1 MERIHFTS
9 IHILTINPLPPSS
22 SPEKRSEIL
31 YGVNNA
37 VGRGMYFMSN
47 VKKRMDIYFDHRA
60 PSIVVGVPEYKNG
73 YIDIRKRSGKIR
85 AFTEITKDNV
95 NYCKELIKLVDEL
108 RHLSGVKG
116 GLAVSETEYMATTVL
131 EEAKPLTQVIF
142 SSVKE
147 VVEQGQYIFD
157 TLWNAAIPAEQRIK
171 EIEEGLE
178 PVRTRI
184 LEIQDQIIEQI
195 RNLNNSAD
203 HLSICSSLSGMEMS
217 YDLFFDTYR
226 NIASKFRKEK
236 EKGDFNRLRW
246 IINIDKGNIK
256 LVKLF
261 LEVGFQIR
269 HVKNILPINFGVSDK
284 EVAIRIEKIERSKMR
299 QSFLIS
305 NEPLYVNHF
314 NSLFEEAWKNGIDAR
329 ERIRDVEAGLDTANI
344 EIIQN
349 PKEAIKRVW
358 DYLKTSR
365 SDVSVLFPT
374 ANAFRRQIHMGL
386 LQLLNEATEQRR
398 VKIRILI
405 PASEQI
411 MRVINEAMA
420 ICPLVDFRIA
430 EEKLQT
436 QITLVLIDKK
446 HCMIV
451 ELKDDTRDNS
461 YNAAGLST
469 YSNSKSII
477 LSYASIFEIL
487 WKQNELYE
495 QLKMHDKMQKE
506 FIDVAAHE
514 LRTPIQ
520 PILGLSQ
527 ILQSKLKDND
537 NNNANNIHYQE
548 LLNPIVR
555 NAKRLQQLTED
566 ILDVTKIESQS
577 LQLKK
582 ELLNV
587 NDVILAVI
595 ADYGSN
601 IKKIHDNIVKI
612 SLTSK
617 DDVLVTADRSRLYQ
631 VFANLLNNGIKFT
644 KKGSITI
651 TVQRGSDV
659 NEEAVVSIK
668 DTGTGIDA
676 EILPRLFSRF
686 TTKAQTSG
694 TGLGLFI
701 SKGIVEAHGG
711 RMWAE
716 NNADGKGATFSLS
729 LPSAN

>member
-1 MERIHFTS
+1 
-9 IHILTINPLPPSS
+9 
-22 SPEKRSEIL
+22 
-31 YGVNNA
+31 
-37 VGRGMYFMSN
+37 MSN

-60 PSIVVGVPEYKNG
+60 PSIVVGVPEYRNG
-73 YIDIRKRSGKIR
+73 YIDIRKRGGEIR

-116 GLAVSETEYMATTVL
+116 GLAVSETEYMATAVL

-178 PVRTRI
+178 PVITRI
-184 LEIQDQIIEQI
+184 LESQDQIIEQI

-349 PKEAIKRVW
+349 PKEAIKRAW
-358 DYLKTSR
+358 DYLKTSK

-446 HCMIV
+446 HCMIL
-451 ELKDDTRDNS
+451 ELKDDTTDNS

-469 YSNSKSII
+469 YSDSKSII

-527 ILQSKLKDND
+527 ILQSKIKDND
-537 NNNANNIHYQE
+537 NNTNNIHYQE

-587 NDVILAVI
+587 NEVILAVI
-595 ADYGSN
+595 ADYGGN

-612 SLTSK
+612 NLASK
-617 DDVLVTADRSRLYQ
+617 DDVLVMADRSRLYQ
-631 VFANLLNNGIKFT
+631 VFANLLNNAIKFT
-644 KKGSITI
+644 KEGSITI
-651 TVQRGSDV
+651 TVQRVHDV

-668 DTGTGIDA
+668 DTGAGIDA

-711 RMWAE
+711 KIWAE
-716 NNADGKGATFSLS
+716 NNADDKGATFSFS

>member
-1 MERIHFTS
+1 
-9 IHILTINPLPPSS
+9 
-22 SPEKRSEIL
+22 
-31 YGVNNA
+31 
-37 VGRGMYFMSN
+37 MSN

-60 PSIVVGVPEYKNG
+60 PSIVVKVPEYRNG
-73 YIDIRKRSGKIR
+73 YIDIRKRGGKIR
-85 AFTEITKDNV
+85 AFTEITKDNID
-95 NYCKELIKLVDEL
+95 YCKELIKLVDEL

-178 PVRTRI
+178 PVKTRI
-184 LEIQDQIIEQI
+184 LESQDQIIEQI

-226 NIASKFRKEK
+226 NIASKFRKQEEK
-236 EKGDFNRLRW
+236 EGDFNRLRW
-246 IINIDKGNIK
+246 IINIDKESIK

-269 HVKNILPINFGVSDK
+269 HVKNMLPINFGVSDK
-284 EVAIRIEKIERSKMR
+284 EVAIRIEKIERGKMR

-314 NSLFEEAWKNGIDAR
+314 NSLFEETWKNGIDAR
-329 ERIRDVEAGLDTANI
+329 ERIRDIEAGLDTANI

-349 PKEAIKRVW
+349 PKEAIKRAW
-358 DYLKTSR
+358 DYLKKSR

-386 LQLLNEATEQRR
+386 LQLLKEAAEQRR

-420 ICPLVDFRIA
+420 TCPLVDFRIA

-446 HCMIV
+446 HCMII
-451 ELKDDTRDNS
+451 ELKDDTTDNS

-469 YSNSKSII
+469 YSDSKSII

-527 ILQSKLKDND
+527 ILQSKIED

-582 ELLNV
+582 ELLNL
-587 NDVILAVI
+587 NEVILAVI

-601 IKKIHDNIVKI
+601 MQKVHDNIVKI
-612 SLTSK
+612 ALTSK
-617 DDVLVTADRSRLYQ
+617 DDVLVMADRSRLYQ
-631 VFANLLNNGIKFT
+631 VFANLLNNAIKFT
-644 KKGSITI
+644 KEGSITI
-651 TVQRGSDV
+651 TVQRVRDV
-659 NEEAVVSIK
+659 NEAVVSIK
-668 DTGTGIDA
+668 DTGAGIDA

-716 NNADGKGATFSLS
+716 NNADGKGATFSFS
-729 LPSAN
+729 LQPVN

>member
-1 MERIHFTS
+1 
-9 IHILTINPLPPSS
+9 
-22 SPEKRSEIL
+22 
-31 YGVNNA
+31 
-37 VGRGMYFMSN
+37 MSN

-60 PSIVVGVPEYKNG
+60 PSIVVGVPEYRNG
-73 YIDIRKRSGKIR
+73 YIDIRKRGGEIR
-85 AFTEITKDNV
+85 AFTEITKGNV

-116 GLAVSETEYMATTVL
+116 GLAVSETEYMATAVL

-178 PVRTRI
+178 PVITRI
-184 LEIQDQIIEQI
+184 LESQDQIIEQI

-284 EVAIRIEKIERSKMR
+284 EVAIRIEKIERDKMR

-344 EIIQN
+344 EIIQS
-349 PKEAIKRVW
+349 PKEAIKRAW
-358 DYLKTSR
+358 DYLKTSK

-446 HCMIV
+446 HCMIL
-451 ELKDDTRDNS
+451 ELKDDTTDNS

-469 YSNSKSII
+469 YSDSKSII

-527 ILQSKLKDND
+527 ILQSKIKDND
-537 NNNANNIHYQE
+537 NNTNNIHYQE

-587 NDVILAVI
+587 NEVILAVI
-595 ADYGSN
+595 ADHGGN

-612 SLTSK
+612 NLTSK
-617 DDVLVTADRSRLYQ
+617 DDVLVMADRSRLYQ
-631 VFANLLNNGIKFT
+631 VFANLLNNAIKFT
-644 KKGSITI
+644 KEGSITI
-651 TVQRGSDV
+651 TVQRVHDV

-668 DTGTGIDA
+668 DTGAGIDA

-711 RMWAE
+711 KIWAE
-716 NNADGKGATFSLS
+716 NNADDKGATFSFS